1 MTENYNPNDYPPF
14 AVTSDIAVFTIRN
27 GLLHILLVERR
38 DDPFGGCLALPGGF
52 VQPDEDAMMAAYREL
67 AEETG
72 IGDLPSPTRDRFETI
87 HLEQLGTYSAPHRDP
102 RMRVVT
108 VAHVALVPNLPD
120 PVAGDDAAKATL
132 WPVDDLPSLALA
144 FDHADIIADALERVR
159 AKLEYTTLA
168 TEFLPETFTLGELR
182 GVYTAVWGFA
192 PDLSNFR
199 RKVFSVDGFV
209 ETDPDTRI
217 GARRYRAGS
226 ATAINPPF
234 NRE

>member
-1 MTENYNPNDYPPF
+1 MTENYNASDYPPF
-14 AVTSDIAVFTIRN
+14 AVTADIAVFTVRD
-27 GLLHILLVERR
+27 GRLYILLVERGEA
-38 DDPFGGCLALPGGF
+38 PFEGHLALPGGF
-52 VQPDEDAMMAAYREL
+52 VQPNEDALTAAYREL
-67 AEETG
+67 AEETN
-72 IGDLPSPTRDRFETI
+72 IGDQTV
-87 HLEQLGTYSAPHRDP
+87 HLEQLQTYSEPYRDP

-120 PVAGDDAAKATL
+120 PVAGDDARAAHL
-132 WPVDDLPSLALA
+132 VAVDDLDDVTLA
-144 FDHADIIADALERVR
+144 FDHAVIIEDALARVR

-168 TEFLPETFTLGELR
+168 TEFLPETFTLGDLR
-182 GVYTAVWGFA
+182 AVYTAIWGFA